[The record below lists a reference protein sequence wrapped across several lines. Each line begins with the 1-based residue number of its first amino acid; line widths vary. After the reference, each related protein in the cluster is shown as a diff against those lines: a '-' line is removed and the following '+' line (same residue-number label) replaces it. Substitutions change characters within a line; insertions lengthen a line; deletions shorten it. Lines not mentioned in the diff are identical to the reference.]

1 MDPQSFI
8 IGLMAGIT
16 LFGGGIL
23 IAMIVLERPRHGLL
37 SCWPRLVAAASAR
50 LRIWLELKGP
60 RRKITE
66 EWLQAE
72 ADHKRLRE
80 TVLEELER
88 RSLHEGP
95 AKAAL
100 PAATRRATP
109 KPRVQCDSSA
119 AWHACAPLMCPINP
133 RSARD

>member
-16 LFGGGIL
+16 LFGVGIL
-23 IAMIVLERPRHGLL
+23 IAMIVLERPRYGLL
-37 SCWPRLVAAASAR
+37 SCWPRSVAAASAR
-50 LRIWLELKGP
+50 LRSWLELKGP

-66 EWLQAE
+66 EWLEAE

-88 RSLHEGP
+88 R
-95 AKAAL
+95 K
-100 PAATRRATP
+100 
-109 KPRVQCDSSA
+109 
-119 AWHACAPLMCPINP
+119 
-133 RSARD
+133 SARAAGKVCPSGGDKKSDP

>member
-16 LFGGGIL
+16 LFGVGIL
-23 IAMIVLERPRHGLL
+23 IAMFVLERPRHGLL
-37 SCWPRLVAAASAR
+37 SCGPRSIAAASAR
-50 LRIWLELKGP
+50 LRSWLELKGP

-88 RSLHEGP
+88 R
-95 AKAAL
+95 K
-100 PAATRRATP
+100 
-109 KPRVQCDSSA
+109 
-119 AWHACAPLMCPINP
+119 
-133 RSARD
+133 SARAAGKVCPSGGDKKSDP

>member
-1 MDPQSFI
+1 MGDEKGQLLRHLRDPHAPARIASMDPHSFI

-16 LFGGGIL
+16 LFGVGIL
-23 IAMIVLERPRHGLL
+23 IAMIVLERPRRLL
-37 SCWPRLVAAASAR
+37 SCWPRLVSTASTR

-72 ADHKRLRE
+72 ADHKQMRE

-88 RSLHEGP
+88 RKLARTGG
-95 AKAAL
+95 KG
-100 PAATRRATP
+100 
-109 KPRVQCDSSA
+109 
-119 AWHACAPLMCPINP
+119 CA
-133 RSARD
+133 SGGGGKKRDP